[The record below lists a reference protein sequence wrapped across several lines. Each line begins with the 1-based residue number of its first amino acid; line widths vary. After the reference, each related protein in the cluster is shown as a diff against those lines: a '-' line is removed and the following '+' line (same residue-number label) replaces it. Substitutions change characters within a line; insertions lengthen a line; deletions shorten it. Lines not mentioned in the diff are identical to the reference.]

1 MVAIVGVVVI
11 LGLGQYIIE
20 LLQPIFH
27 YSTSVI
33 DTFQALKWP
42 LTTVVLLVIMCLIYA
57 VVLIG
62 NYRYVLFCQG
72 LFFDSRL
79 DAIITNFGLYVK
91 YFSSRIASYQII
103 GSFIILMLWLN
114 FLPRLLF

>member
-72 LFFDSRL
+72 LFFRQSVGCYYHKFWFVRK
-79 DAIITNFGLYVK
+79 IF
-91 YFSSRIASYQII
+91 
-103 GSFIILMLWLN
+103 
-114 FLPRLLF
+114 